1 MIASV
6 AAWLLGSRVG
16 HALLLFVLGA
26 GVLGLI
32 VLTAF
37 RRGKQDGALE
47 RAIATAERVAER
59 MASDDEIRR
68 LPQAER
74 RERLRQWARP

>member
-6 AAWLLGSRVG
+6 AAWLLGSRLGRGLV
-16 HALLLFVLGA
+16 LVLLGA
-26 GVLGLI
+26 AILGLI
-32 VLTAF
+32 VLSAF
-37 RRGKQDGALE
+37 RRGKRDGALE
-47 RAIATAERVAER
+47 RAIATAGRVAER

-68 LPQAER
+68 LPRAER